1 VGFFGPDGANASGD
15 NVSGSRWRDKPVVV
29 RAPASS
35 ANLGPGFDALGL
47 ALSLHDVAVAR
58 VTGGGLDIEVSGEGS
73 ETAAAG
79 EAHLVVR
86 AMRAAFDVLG
96 GQPPGLSLRS
106 LNAIPHGRGLGSS
119 AAAIVTGILTARGL
133 ARDGAVLLPDDAVL
147 ALAASLEGHP
157 DNVAACLHGGLTI
170 SWTALSPGPGYRPAP
185 VPAGPGYRPAPDPV
199 GPGYGPDLEPA
210 GPGYRPAPDPA
221 GSPALDPGRRGDGSA
236 PAAPPGP
243 RVVRLPVLEEI
254 RPVVFVAEES
264 LATQTARGALP
275 AAVPHRDAA
284 ANAARSAL
292 LVAALIRVPEV
303 LFDATQDFLHQP
315 YRASV
320 MPRTADLLARL
331 RAAGVAAVVSGAGPS
346 VLAFTVTGERGGPDL
361 VDSIA
366 AETGIGWRISPL
378 AIDRQGATL
387 QTAVPGE
394 RPRDSA
400 R

>member
-1 VGFFGPDGANASGD
+1 VGFFWPDGANVSGD
-15 NVSGSRWRDKPVVV
+15 TVSGSRWRDKPVVV

-35 ANLGPGFDALGL
+35 ANLGPGFDAFGL

-58 VTGGGLDIEVSGEGS
+58 VTGGGLDIEVSGEGG
-73 ETAAAG
+73 ETAAVG
-79 EAHLVVR
+79 EAHLVVQ

-106 LNAIPHGRGLGSS
+106 LNAIPHSRGLGSS
-119 AAAIVTGILTARGL
+119 AAAIVTGILAARGL
-133 ARDGAVLLPDDAVL
+133 AREGADLLPDDAVL
-147 ALAASLEGHP
+147 ALAARLEGHP

-170 SWTALSPGPGYRPAP
+170 SWTPLPASPGP
-185 VPAGPGYRPAPDPV
+185 D
-199 GPGYGPDLEPA
+199 
-210 GPGYRPAPDPA
+210 PDPA
-221 GSPALDPGRRGDGSA
+221 SLVDGPA
-236 PAAPPGP
+236 PGP
-243 RVVRLPVLEEI
+243 PPSPRMVRLPVLAEI
-254 RPVVFVAEES
+254 EPVVFVAEES

-292 LVAALIRVPEV
+292 LVAALTRVPDV

-315 YRASV
+315 YRAPV
-320 MPRTADLLARL
+320 MPRTADLLRRL

-346 VLAFTVTGERGGPDL
+346 VLAFTVAGQPSPDL

>member
-1 VGFFGPDGANASGD
+1 M
-15 NVSGSRWRDKPVVV
+15 SGSRWRDKPVVV

-47 ALSLHDVAVAR
+47 ALSLYDVAVAR
-58 VTGGGLDIEVSGEGS
+58 VISGGLDIEVSGEGS
-73 ETAAAG
+73 ETAPAG

-96 GQPPGLSLRS
+96 GQPPGVGLRS

-119 AAAIVTGILTARGL
+119 AAAIVTGILAARGL
-133 ARDGAVLLPDDAVL
+133 ARDGAALLPDDAVL
-147 ALAASLEGHP
+147 ALATSLEGHP
-157 DNVAACLHGGLTI
+157 DNVAACLHGALTI
-170 SWTALSPGPGYRPAP
+170 SWTP
-185 VPAGPGYRPAPDPV
+185 VPAG
-199 GPGYGPDLEPA
+199 L
-210 GPGYRPAPDPA
+210 
-221 GSPALDPGRRGDGSA
+221 GDGSA

-264 LATQTARGALP
+264 LSTETARGALP

-284 ANAARSAL
+284 ANAARAAL
-292 LVAALIRVPEV
+292 LVAALTRAPDV

-315 YRASV
+315 YRAAV
-320 MPRTADLLARL
+320 MPRTADLLGRL

-346 VLAFTVTGERGGPDL
+346 VLALTVGNPPGLPDL

>member
-1 VGFFGPDGANASGD
+1 M
-15 NVSGSRWRDKPVVV
+15 SGSRWRDKPVVV

-35 ANLGPGFDALGL
+35 ANLGPGFDALAL

-58 VTGGGLDIEVSGEGS
+58 VTDGGLDIEVSGEGS

-96 GQPPGLSLRS
+96 AHPPGLSLRC

-119 AAAIVTGILTARGL
+119 AAAIVTGILAARGL
-133 ARDGAVLLPDDAVL
+133 ARDGAELLRDDAVL
-147 ALAASLEGHP
+147 ALAAGLEGHA

-170 SWTALSPGPGYRPAP
+170 SWTPDRRSPGPG
-185 VPAGPGYRPAPDPV
+185 
-199 GPGYGPDLEPA
+199 GPDRASPGNGA
-210 GPGYRPAPDPA
+210 G
-221 GSPALDPGRRGDGSA
+221 

-264 LATQTARGALP
+264 LATHTARGALP

-292 LVAALIRVPEV
+292 LVAALTRVPEV
-303 LFDATQDFLHQP
+303 LFDATQDYLHQP
-315 YRASV
+315 YRARV
-320 MPRTADLLARL
+320 MPGTAELVGRL

-346 VLAFTVTGERGGPDL
+346 VLALTAAGPPGWPDL

-366 AETGIGWRISPL
+366 TETGIAWRISPL

>member
-1 VGFFGPDGANASGD
+1 M
-15 NVSGSRWRDKPVVV
+15 SGSRWRDTPVVV

-58 VTGGGLDIEVSGEGS
+58 VTGGGLHVEASGEGS
-73 ETAAAG
+73 GTAAAG

-86 AMRAAFDVLG
+86 AMRAAFDMLG
-96 GQPPGLSLRS
+96 RQPPGLGLRS

-119 AAAIVTGILTARGL
+119 AAAIVTGILAARGL
-133 ARDGAVLLPDDAVL
+133 ARDGAELLPDDAVL
-147 ALAASLEGHP
+147 ALATSLEGHP

-170 SWTALSPGPGYRPAP
+170 SWI
-185 VPAGPGYRPAPDPV
+185 
-199 GPGYGPDLEPA
+199 
-210 GPGYRPAPDPA
+210 PDPA
-221 GSPALDPGRRGDGSA
+221 SPDGHAAGLNGAEVADVGLAAEVLAGDGLA
-236 PAAPPGP
+236 MEDGAGPAAAPGP

-284 ANAARSAL
+284 ANAARAAL
-292 LVAALIRVPEV
+292 LVAALTRVPEV
-303 LFDATQDFLHQP
+303 LFDATQDYLHQP
-315 YRASV
+315 YRAGV
-320 MPRTADLLARL
+320 MPRTADLLGRL

-346 VLAFTVTGERGGPDL
+346 VLAFTVAGGPSGSDL

-366 AETGIGWRISPL
+366 AETGIAWRISPL

>member
-1 VGFFGPDGANASGD
+1 
-15 NVSGSRWRDKPVVV
+15 VSGSRWRDKPVVV

-35 ANLGPGFDALGL
+35 ANLGPGFDAFGL

-58 VTGGGLDIEVSGEGS
+58 VTGGGLDIEVSGEGG
-73 ETAAAG
+73 ETAAVG
-79 EAHLVVR
+79 EAHLVVQ

-106 LNAIPHGRGLGSS
+106 LNAIPHSRGLGSS
-119 AAAIVTGILTARGL
+119 AAAIVTGILAARGL
-133 ARDGAVLLPDDAVL
+133 AREGADLLPDDAVL
-147 ALAASLEGHP
+147 ALAARLEGHP

-170 SWTALSPGPGYRPAP
+170 SWTPL
-185 VPAGPGYRPAPDPV
+185 PAGPAY
-199 GPGYGPDLEPA
+199 GPG
-210 GPGYRPAPDPA
+210 PDPA
-221 GSPALDPGRRGDGSA
+221 SLVDGPG
-236 PAAPPGP
+236 PLAPPSP

-254 RPVVFVAEES
+254 QPVVFVAEES

-275 AAVPHRDAA
+275 AAVPHRDAV

-292 LVAALIRVPEV
+292 LVAALTRVPDV

-315 YRASV
+315 YRAMV
-320 MPRTADLLARL
+320 MPRTADLLRRL

-346 VLAFTVTGERGGPDL
+346 VLAFTVAGQPGGPDL

>member
-1 VGFFGPDGANASGD
+1 MAGAMFRAA
-15 NVSGSRWRDKPVVV
+15 PVRV
-29 RAPASS
+29 RVPATA
-35 ANLGPGFDALGL
+35 ANLGPGFDACGL
-47 ALSLHDVAVAR
+47 ALGLYDDIVVQ
-58 VTGGGLDIEVSGEGS
+58 VTESGLDVQVAGEGADS
-73 ETAAAG
+73 VPVG
-79 EAHLVVR
+79 ERHLVVK
-86 AMRAAFDVLG
+86 AMRAAFKVLG
-96 GQPPGLSLRS
+96 GQPRGLALRCA
-106 LNAIPHGRGLGSS
+106 NRVPHGRGLGSS
-119 AAAIVTGILTARGL
+119 AAAIVSGLVAARSLVVGGADRMDDLGL
-133 ARDGAVLLPDDAVL
+133 LRL
-147 ALAASLEGHP
+147 ATQLEGHP

-170 SWTALSPGPGYRPAP
+170 SWTPL
-185 VPAGPGYRPAPDPV
+185 PAGPGPDPDPV
-199 GPGYGPDLEPA
+199 SLVDG
-210 GPGYRPAPDPA
+210 PAPGPPP
-221 GSPALDPGRRGDGSA
+221 SPRM
-236 PAAPPGP
+236 
-243 RVVRLPVLEEI
+243 VRLPVLAEI
-254 RPVVFVAEES
+254 EPVVFVAEES

-292 LVAALIRVPEV
+292 LVAALTRVPDV

-315 YRASV
+315 YRATV
-320 MPRTADLLARL
+320 MPRTADLLRRL

-346 VLAFTVTGERGGPDL
+346 VLAFTVAGQPSPDL

>member
-1 VGFFGPDGANASGD
+1 
-15 NVSGSRWRDKPVVV
+15 VSGSRWRDKPVVV

-58 VTGGGLDIEVSGEGS
+58 VTDGGLDIEVSGEGS
-73 ETAAAG
+73 ETAATG

-96 GQPPGLSLRS
+96 SHPPGLGLRT

-119 AAAIVTGILTARGL
+119 AAAIVTGILAARGL
-133 ARDGAVLLPDDAVL
+133 ARDGAELLPDGAVV
-147 ALAASLEGHP
+147 ALGASLEGHP

-170 SWTALSPGPGYRPAP
+170 SWT
-185 VPAGPGYRPAPDPV
+185 
-199 GPGYGPDLEPA
+199 
-210 GPGYRPAPDPA
+210 PDPA
-221 GSPALDPGRRGDGSA
+221 RPD
-236 PAAPPGP
+236 PGP

-264 LATQTARGALP
+264 LATYTARGALP
-275 AAVPHRDAA
+275 AAVPHRDAV

-292 LVAALIRVPEV
+292 LVAALTRVPEV
-303 LFDATQDFLHQP
+303 LFDATQDYLHQP
-315 YRASV
+315 YRAGV
-320 MPRTADLLARL
+320 MPRTAELVSRL

-346 VLAFTVTGERGGPDL
+346 VLALTVAGAPGWPDL

>member
-1 VGFFGPDGANASGD
+1 
-15 NVSGSRWRDKPVVV
+15 VSGSRWRDNPVVV

-58 VTGGGLDIEVSGEGS
+58 VTGGGLDIEVSGEGG
-73 ETAAAG
+73 ETAAVG
-79 EAHLVVR
+79 EGHLVVQ
-86 AMRAAFDVLG
+86 AMRAAFDVFG

-119 AAAIVTGILTARGL
+119 AAAIVTGILAARGL
-133 ARDGAVLLPDDAVL
+133 ARDGADLLPDDAVL
-147 ALAASLEGHP
+147 ALAARLEGHP
-157 DNVAACLHGGLTI
+157 DNVAACLYGGLTI
-170 SWTALSPGPGYRPAP
+170 SWTPPPAGPDYGPGPG
-185 VPAGPGYRPAPDPV
+185 PAGPGYSPGPDPDPV
-199 GPGYGPDLEPA
+199 SLVDG
-210 GPGYRPAPDPA
+210 PAP
-221 GSPALDPGRRGDGSA
+221 G
-236 PAAPPGP
+236 PPPSP
-243 RVVRLPVLEEI
+243 RVVRLPVLQEI
-254 RPVVFVAEES
+254 QPVVFVAEES
-264 LATQTARGALP
+264 LATLTARGELP
-275 AAVPHRDAA
+275 AVVPHRDAA

-292 LVAALIRVPEV
+292 LVAALTRVPDV

-315 YRASV
+315 YRATV
-320 MPRTADLLARL
+320 MPRTADLLRRL

-346 VLAFTVTGERGGPDL
+346 VLAFTVAGLPSPDL

>member
-1 VGFFGPDGANASGD
+1 
-15 NVSGSRWRDKPVVV
+15 
-29 RAPASS
+29 
-35 ANLGPGFDALGL
+35 
-47 ALSLHDVAVAR
+47 
-58 VTGGGLDIEVSGEGS
+58 
-73 ETAAAG
+73 
-79 EAHLVVR
+79 
-86 AMRAAFDVLG
+86 MRAAFDVLG
-96 GQPPGLSLRS
+96 SQPPGISLRS

-119 AAAIVTGILTARGL
+119 AAAIVTGVLAARGL
-133 ARDGAVLLPDDAVL
+133 AREGADLLPDDAVL
-147 ALAASLEGHP
+147 ALAARLEGHP

-170 SWTALSPGPGYRPAP
+170 SWTPL
-185 VPAGPGYRPAPDPV
+185 PAGPGYGRGPDPDPV
-199 GPGYGPDLEPA
+199 SLVDG
-210 GPGYRPAPDPA
+210 PAPGPPP
-221 GSPALDPGRRGDGSA
+221 SPRM
-236 PAAPPGP
+236 
-243 RVVRLPVLEEI
+243 VRLPVLQEI
-254 RPVVFVAEES
+254 QPVVFVAEES

-292 LVAALIRVPEV
+292 LVAALTRVPDV

-315 YRASV
+315 YRAAV
-320 MPRTADLLARL
+320 LPRTADLLRRL

-346 VLAFTVTGERGGPDL
+346 VLAFTVAGQPSPDL